1 MCKACSRGDNCERT
15 WSRSKDGVRKL
26 SDQDTNPIPSE
37 GERRRSI
44 LGCHAEGLREFLE
57 KTEVQER
64 AEK

>member
-1 MCKACSRGDNCERT
+1 MCKACSRGDNCERR
-15 WSRSKDGVRKL
+15 WSRNKDGLRGQ
-26 SDQDTNPIPSE
+26 SDQDTDPIPSE

-44 LGCHAEGLREFLE
+44 LGCPAGGLREFPE